1 MSSHLT
7 HEFSAGYNHV
17 MTDAEILDDLAEK
30 VGGIKLLASELKVSR
45 QTLWDWRTRQISP
58 LGRFI
63 LNGFAKKRR
72 FKLPDDFME
81 RAE

>member
-7 HEFSAGYNHV
+7 CDFSVAYNYV

-30 VGGIKLLASELKVSR
+30 VGGLKLLAGELKVSR

-58 LGRFI
+58 LGRFL
-63 LNGFAKKRR
+63 LNGFAKRRR